1 MVADSA
7 GGNPERA
14 RIMVDDPDVA
24 ARRFVQETPLAL
36 TIDVSFIGLKLALPP
51 ALSLAGS
58 GAWLVALVK
67 PQFEVGKFAIAKGG
81 IVKDAAARDQ
91 AVRDIADWIAGQAG
105 WTVKGHMESP
115 IEGGDGNREY
125 LLAAKKV

>member
-1 MVADSA
+1 MHPKVRRDGRVVACD
-7 GGNPERA
+7 GVNA
-14 RIMVDDPDVA
+14 REITRTQVP
-24 ARRFVQETPLAL
+24 ETPYAL

-51 ALSLAGS
+51 ALALAGS

-67 PQFEVGKFAIAKGG
+67 PQFEVGRYAIGKGG
-81 IVKDAAARDQ
+81 IVKDAAAREA
-91 AVRDIADWIAGQAG
+91 AVTEVERWINDQAG
-105 WTVKGHMESP
+105 WSVAGRMDSP

>member
-1 MVADSA
+1 MRRD
-7 GGNPERA
+7 ERVVSCDGVNA
-14 RIMVDDPDVA
+14 RALTREHVL
-24 ARRFVQETPLAL
+24 ETPMAV

-67 PQFEVGKFAIAKGG
+67 PQFEVGKFAVGRGG
-81 IVKDAAARDQ
+81 IVKDAEAREAAVK
-91 AVRDIADWIAGQAG
+91 AVTDWVADQAG
-105 WTVKGHMESP
+105 WTVAGRMESP

-125 LLAAKKV
+125 LIAAKKV